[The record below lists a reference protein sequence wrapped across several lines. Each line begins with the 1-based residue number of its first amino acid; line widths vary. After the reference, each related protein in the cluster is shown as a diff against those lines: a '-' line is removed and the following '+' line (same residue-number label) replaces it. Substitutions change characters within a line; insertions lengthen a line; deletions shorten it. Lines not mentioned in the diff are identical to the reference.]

1 MDNHPEASKPDQQ
14 TESERFKIGQPSVEL
29 GQVLIGQCADFR
41 TATHLLCL
49 TRAWAA
55 IAADDTTWKPLAT
68 LIAREAKL
76 YLPATKSSDG
86 SWRAECG
93 RLFGARG
100 TFVTNF
106 ASQPTPEPER
116 TPFGI
121 AVGCRFRPPGGT
133 TSAKEPVEQREVVLP
148 LHQRLRLIASAHH
161 CSLAEARKRLWA
173 PQAECA
179 LDPWATAAVAAA
191 VATAS
196 ESKENQSANLSADE
210 EASAAEDGTG
220 LARAEDDEKGEASGA
235 ATRTESAAGLI
246 ALQGGRAIVCAPG
259 AGIRAF
265 EFEHTFAGDSSQLE
279 VWPTRTVLTLLDQR
293 PIPAAPAP
301 RRASPSNSRG
311 APPVPAPNPDP
322 NPNPATL
329 H

>member
-1 MDNHPEASKPDQQ
+1 MERS
-14 TESERFKIGQPSVEL
+14 ESETFKIGQPSIEL
-29 GQVLIGQCADFR
+29 SQVLIGQCDFR

-76 YLPATKSSDG
+76 YLPATESSDG
-86 SWRAECG
+86 SWRAKCG

-100 TFVTNF
+100 TFVTTF

-133 TSAKEPVEQREVVLP
+133 TSAEAPAEQRDVVLP
-148 LHQRLRLIASAHH
+148 LHQRLRLIAAAHH
-161 CSLAEARKRLWA
+161 CSLTEARKRLWA

-191 VATAS
+191 VAAAE
-196 ESKENQSANLSADE
+196 ESKENLSANLSADE
-210 EASAAEDGTG
+210 EANA
-220 LARAEDDEKGEASGA
+220 AEDDEKYDEKREASDA
-235 ATRTESAAGLI
+235 ATSTESAAGLI

-265 EFEHTFAGDSSQLE
+265 EFDHTFADESSQLE
-279 VWPTRTVLTLLDQR
+279 VWPT
-293 PIPAAPAP
+293 PAWSMLPC
-301 RRASPSNSRG
+301 S
-311 APPVPAPNPDP
+311 
-322 NPNPATL
+322 ATRL
-329 H
+329 PQQ

>member
-1 MDNHPEASKPDQQ
+1 MEPEASEPDQQ
-14 TESERFKIGQPSVEL
+14 ADSESFQIGQPSIEL
-29 GQVLIGQCADFR
+29 SQVLIGQCADFR

-100 TFVTNF
+100 TFVTTF

-133 TSAKEPVEQREVVLP
+133 TSAEAPTEQRDVVLP
-148 LHQRLRLIASAHH
+148 LHQRLRLIAAAHH
-161 CSLAEARKRLWA
+161 CSLTEARKRLWA

-179 LDPWATAAVAAA
+179 LDPWATAAAA
-191 VATAS
+191 
-196 ESKENQSANLSADE
+196 ESKENLSANLSADE
-210 EASAAEDGTG
+210 EASAAED
-220 LARAEDDEKGEASGA
+220 DEKHDEKREASGA
-235 ATRTESAAGLI
+235 ATSTESAAGLI

-265 EFEHTFAGDSSQLE
+265 EFDHTFADESSQLE
-279 VWPTRTVLTLLDQR
+279 VWPT
-293 PIPAAPAP
+293 PAWSMLPC
-301 RRASPSNSRG
+301 S
-311 APPVPAPNPDP
+311 
-322 NPNPATL
+322 ATRL
-329 H
+329 PQQ

>member
-1 MDNHPEASKPDQQ
+1 MEPEASEPDQQ
-14 TESERFKIGQPSVEL
+14 GESEHFKIGQPSVEL

-76 YLPATKSSDG
+76 YLPATKSSGG

-100 TFVTNF
+100 TFVTTF

-133 TSAKEPVEQREVVLP
+133 TSAEAPVEQREVVLP
-148 LHQRLRLIASAHH
+148 LHQRLRLIAAAHH

-179 LDPWATAAVAAA
+179 LDPWATAAVSAAA
-191 VATAS
+191 ATAG
-196 ESKENQSANLSADE
+196 ESKENLSANLSADE
-210 EASAAEDGTG
+210 EASAAEDDTG
-220 LARAEDDEKGEASGA
+220 LAVAEDDEKDDETDEASVAA
-235 ATRTESAAGLI
+235 ATSTESAAGLI

-265 EFEHTFAGDSSQLE
+265 EFEHTFADESSQLE
-279 VWPTRTVLTLLDQR
+279 VWPTPAWSTPASTSGPRPPRLDQCSVT
-293 PIPAAPAP
+293 PPSQQQP
-301 RRASPSNSRG
+301 RRASCTCS
-311 APPVPAPNPDP
+311 
-322 NPNPATL
+322 
-329 H
+329 

>member
-1 MDNHPEASKPDQQ
+1 MYTPKLATSRLKGQAWSQKLRSQTSKPIARAFR
-14 TESERFKIGQPSVEL
+14 SASPPSSS
-29 GQVLIGQCADFR
+29 AKSSSASAR
-41 TATHLLCL
+41 TSARRRTSS
-49 TRAWAA
+49 A
-55 IAADDTTWKPLAT
+55 WKPLAT

-100 TFVTNF
+100 TFVTTF

-133 TSAKEPVEQREVVLP
+133 TSAEAPAEQRDVVLP
-148 LHQRLRLIASAHH
+148 LHQRLRLIAAAHH
-161 CSLAEARKRLWA
+161 CSLTEARKRLWA

-179 LDPWATAAVAAA
+179 LDPWATAAAA
-191 VATAS
+191 
-196 ESKENQSANLSADE
+196 ESKENLSANLSADE
-210 EASAAEDGTG
+210 EASAAED
-220 LARAEDDEKGEASGA
+220 DEKHDEKREASGA
-235 ATRTESAAGLI
+235 ATSTESAAGLI

-265 EFEHTFAGDSSQLE
+265 EFDHTFADESSQLE
-279 VWPTRTVLTLLDQR
+279 VWAT
-293 PIPAAPAP
+293 PAWSMLP
-301 RRASPSNSRG
+301 
-311 APPVPAPNPDP
+311 
-322 NPNPATL
+322 
-329 H
+329 